1 MSVTAKSAPNIAL
14 IKYWGNR
21 NNDYRLPAAASLSMT
36 LNSPTVTVTV
46 SHSEYTVL
54 DSTKEL
60 TPTDIGRFETTI
72 ENIKRY
78 LISIGKE
85 TALPGS
91 LNVKVTSDIPPGI
104 GLASSSAV
112 FAALAKAIAE
122 LADAKLT
129 PEEISIMARLGSG
142 SACRSILGGF
152 VAMENVGDDM
162 DGAIATQIADENH
175 WQLYDIV
182 IAPDITHKKISSTEG
197 HRSASTSP
205 KFDARIR
212 DIANT
217 RQQECV
223 NAILNKDFAKLMHVA
238 EADCMDMHAVMQTQ
252 TPPLQYLSTE
262 TERLVRELQGLRS
275 RQHLPLLCTMDAGPT
290 VHVICETG
298 AKDVVVEFANS
309 QEGCQIF
316 EASIGRGANIL
327 N

>member
-46 SHSEYTVL
+46 NHSEYTVL
-54 DSTKEL
+54 NSTKEL
-60 TPTDIGRFETTI
+60 TPTDIGRFKITI

-91 LNVKVTSDIPPGI
+91 INVKVESEIPPGI

-122 LADAKLT
+122 LADASLT
-129 PEEISIMARLGSG
+129 DEQVSVMARLGSG
-142 SACRSILGGF
+142 SACRSIHGGF
-152 VAMENVGDDM
+152 VAMENIGDDM
-162 DGAIATQIADENH
+162 GGAIATQIADEKH
-175 WQLYDIV
+175 WPLCDIV
-182 IAPDITHKKISSTEG
+182 IAPDTSHKKVGSSEG

-212 DIANT
+212 DIGNT

-223 NAILNKDFAKLMHVA
+223 DAILNKDFAKLMHVA

-262 TERLVRELQGLRS
+262 TERLVKELQDLRS

-290 VHVICETG
+290 IHVICEPE
-298 AKDVVVEFANS
+298 AKEVVLSFAKQQAS
-309 QEGCQIF
+309 CQTF
-316 EASIGRGANIL
+316 ETLVGKGSYSV
-327 N
+327 